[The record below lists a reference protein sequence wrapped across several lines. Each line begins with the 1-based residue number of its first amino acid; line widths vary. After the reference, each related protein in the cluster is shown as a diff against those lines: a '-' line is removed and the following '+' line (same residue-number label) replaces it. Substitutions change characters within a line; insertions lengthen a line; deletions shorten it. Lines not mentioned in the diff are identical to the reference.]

1 MITQKF
7 LVTVQLSDRTRFNQD
22 EESLRRELRAQAER
36 IFADATQGPLP
47 HVLVT
52 TPVNHHQTIRQ

>member
-22 EESLRRELRAQAER
+22 EEFLRREIRAHAER
-36 IFADATQGPLP
+36 IFSDATEGPLP

-52 TPVNHHQTIRQ
+52 TPINHQANRE